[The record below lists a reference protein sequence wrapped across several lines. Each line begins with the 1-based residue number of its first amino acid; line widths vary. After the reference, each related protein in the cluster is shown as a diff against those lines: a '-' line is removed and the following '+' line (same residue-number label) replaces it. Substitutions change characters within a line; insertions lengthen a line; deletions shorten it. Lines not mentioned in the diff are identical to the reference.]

1 MHWMPGKAALFAQ
14 ILLALQ
20 QYFVLLEKPFM
31 VCWTFGSKVT
41 PQLVSF
47 SPFMREAFYSFVYAP
62 PAPFFPYSWPCWVF
76 IRPFRMLLFKQ
87 SSKFCVCLVSNWKP
101 KAWCKHKYWTKCA
114 SATKCSITHWELRVS
129 TIGWRQIGFF
139 LGSQCNFQQLF
150 VFFFF
155 FGTFHSLHESVKG
168 EGGRGEGNR
177 LLGQLYD

>member
-139 LGSQCNFQQLF
+139 WKVSVTFSSFL
-150 VFFFF
+150 FFFSSSALF
-155 FGTFHSLHESVKG
+155 TVYT
-168 EGGRGEGNR
+168 RV
-177 LLGQLYD
+177 